1 MTISAQ
7 VIADSIANGVRITTL
22 QLRYPRFIHA
32 EVMTHRVFSRNASSS
47 RAIPVKKIIADIIND
62 PAIPMHWGKNIP
74 GMQAHEQIDEPVQLP
89 VLTDL
94 NQSLVGVSKEQAW
107 LIARD
112 RVIKVAEGFD
122 NAGYHKQIVNRLLE
136 PWSHINV
143 LVTATDFANFFH
155 LRDHADAQPEIR
167 ELAQKMKVAMS
178 QSKQTE
184 LASGDWH
191 VPYVTAADM
200 VAIRNELKYNRITR
214 DEPSVKEMMDM
225 ALKVSVARC
234 ARVSYLTHSG
244 RETKLD
250 EDLKLYNRLLGSAPL
265 HASPAEHQ
273 ATPDTKSYSTDYGGE
288 LWDNES
294 LHGNFRGWIQF
305 RKTLPGETYPG

>member
-47 RAIPVKKIIADIIND
+47 RAIPVKKIIADIIAD

-74 GMQAHEQIDEPVQLP
+74 GMQAHEQIDEPVQIP
-89 VLTDL
+89 VHADL

-184 LASGDWH
+184 LAPGDWH